1 MKQTLLVNQRPDE
14 NRSGMIKEHTD
25 HGDPFQAGS
34 ADTMIRFANMNQGRQ
49 LLHVSTFLSTGTPLL
64 ASSDWCRIHFVFLLS
79 SATVF
84 PRDRYQIL
92 IFLGQADTPELDYLF
107 SNTYLY
113 GIGDDKPPILL
124 SGTLFLLSAATFFTV
139 RNHFPYCS

>member
-1 MKQTLLVNQRPDE
+1 MNADMFGDE
-14 NRSGMIKEHTD
+14 IFCKHFIYPLQHTYQS
-25 HGDPFQAGS
+25 DPLIAGS

-49 LLHVSTFLSTGTPLL
+49 LLLVSTFLNTGTPLL
-64 ASSDWCRIHFVFLLS
+64 ASSDWCRIHFVFFTVIS
-79 SATVF
+79 SVF
-84 PRDRYQIL
+84 TRYRYQIL

-124 SGTLFLLSAATFFTV
+124 SGTLFLLSPATFFTV
-139 RNHFPYCS
+139 KNHFSYCS

>member
-1 MKQTLLVNQRPDE
+1 MKQTLLLNQRPDE
-14 NRSGMIKEHTD
+14 NRSGMIKKHTD
-25 HGDPFQAGS
+25 HGDPLQAGS
-34 ADTMIRFANMNQGRQ
+34 ADTVIRFVYMNQSRQ
-49 LLHVSTFLSTGTPLL
+49 LLLVSTFLNTGTPLL
-64 ASSDWCRIHFVFLLS
+64 ASSDWCRIHFVFF
-79 SATVF
+79 TVINSVF
-84 PRDRYQIL
+84 TRYRYQIL

-139 RNHFPYCS
+139 KNHFPYCS